1 MAEIHAA
8 RRGRAQDKIIEVGAD
23 AALIT
28 SGPNVRYLT
37 GLASSNAALL
47 LAADGTAVLATD
59 SRYTLAA
66 QRELAGLIKTAGWSA
81 VRWRN
86 LSLGAVA
93 VHVARRA

>member
-1 MAEIHAA
+1 MPEIHAA
-8 RRGRAQDKIIEVGAD
+8 RRRRAQEKITEAGAD

-47 LAADGTAVLATD
+47 LPADGTAVLATD

-66 QRELAGLIKTAGWSA
+66 QRDCPDVELITERFIEPRLAAEMASRGLGT
-81 VRWRN
+81 
-86 LSLGAVA
+86 VA
-93 VHVARRA
+93 F